1 MPQTERRVVN
11 FNPNPLQKQFIESQ
25 ADADLFSSRV
35 GEGKSTA
42 LVWSCFYH
50 TRQNPG
56 AEWAFIR
63 DTFENIQRSTMK
75 SFFEW
80 FPPGVFGT
88 YNASKK
94 TFTWAEGIAKGTVT
108 FIGMDDP
115 SDASKL
121 LSWVLGGIAIDEP
134 APAMGS
140 AGVSEAVFDLGMQR
154 LRQPGMQWRPMKLA
168 TNNPDENHWTYK
180 KFVLQGEDLNYRLWQ
195 PSKPENLQ
203 NLPQDYYEKLR
214 KQLQHRPDLVRR
226 FIDGEFGFQQ
236 EGAAITPQW
245 NDRIHLALG
254 LVPIRGREV
263 ICLWDFGHNPTCII
277 TQQTPLGYWNILYS
291 FVGNGIG
298 VEELITDQVVPT
310 LRAKFPKS
318 AIRHIGDPAG
328 NQREQTSITRS
339 AVKSIKHFIGGTYRS
354 GPVRWEDRLNPTQ
367 SILTK
372 TISGSGLVQ
381 VDRINAPE
389 IWHALRGGWHY
400 HVARSGV
407 MSAEAVK
414 NMDSHPG
421 DAFSYGAA
429 VLYPIG
435 RLMQQGKVLDLKSGH
450 YFGGAES
457 GLIGDRGESGVDGF
471 TKGPS
476 KMPKDGEVLDL
487 STLGKTER
495 GYF

>member
-1 MPQTERRVVN
+1 MPQVERQVIN
-11 FNPNPLQKQFIESQ
+11 FNPNPMQKNFIESQ

-50 TRQNPG
+50 TRHNPG

-63 DTFENIQRSTMK
+63 DTFENIQRTTMK

-80 FPPGVFGT
+80 FPPGVYGT
-88 YNASKK
+88 YNQSKK
-94 TFTWAEGIAKGTVT
+94 TYTWAEGVAKGTVT

-115 SDASKL
+115 SDSSKL

-134 APAMGS
+134 APAAGS
-140 AGVSEAVFDLGMQR
+140 LGVSEMVFDLGMQR
-154 LRQPGMQWRPMKLA
+154 LRQPGMKWRPMKLA
-168 TNNPDENHWTYK
+168 TNNPDEEHWTYQ
-180 KFVLQGEDLNYRLWQ
+180 KFVTQAQQNNYKLWQ

-203 NLPQDYYEKLR
+203 NLPQDYYEKMR
-214 KQLQHRPDLVRR
+214 RQMQHRPDLVRR

-236 EGAAITPQW
+236 EGAPVTPQW
-245 NDRIHLALG
+245 NDRIHLTMGLG
-254 LVPIRGREV
+254 PIKGREV

-291 FVGNGIG
+291 FVGSGIG
-298 VEELITDQVVPT
+298 VEELITDQVIPI
-310 LRAKFPKS
+310 LRAKFKGSP
-318 AIRHIGDPAG
+318 IRHIGDPAG
-328 NQREQTSITRS
+328 NTREQTSIKRT
-339 AVKSIKHFIGGTYRS
+339 AVKSIKHFIGGTYRA

-372 TISGSGLVQ
+372 TIQGSGLVQ

-400 HVARSGV
+400 HKARTGV
-407 MSAEAVK
+407 LSAEAVK
-414 NMDSHPG
+414 DINSHPG

-435 RLMQQGKVLDLKSGH
+435 RFMAQSSIIDPKTGH
-450 YFGGAES
+450 YFGGAGAGMMNDGEGEPFRIGPKVS
-457 GLIGDRGESGVDGF
+457 G
-471 TKGPS
+471 P
-476 KMPKDGEVLDL
+476 MPKHG
-487 STLGKTER
+487 STLIFPKPGNGG